1 MNQNPRDQLFDE
13 ERNPPDK
20 EILKNRQ
27 ARKWDMNSQT
37 QTVLVLLNRALVPVK
52 LRLQLSVLIMYC
64 LCNDLYLLI
73 SSKLQKV
80 SINKSFIHSNSSV
93 KKIAFLERHF
103 FLTCDM
109 FMITTSL
116 TGEPDIS
123 NYFCF
128 SK

>member
-20 EILKNRQ
+20 EIVKNRQ

-64 LCNDLYLLI
+64 LCNDRYLLI

-128 SK
+128 WK